1 MKNWFPPLVILGLS
15 GLGLACASQGVQER
29 VHLFFQRLA
38 QGADPF
44 AEVNK
49 FFDEQ
54 LRNIQQTL
62 DRLAEALEEQQA

>member
-15 GLGLACASQGVQER
+15 GLGLACASQRVQEQ
-29 VHLFFQRLA
+29 VHTLFKHLA
-38 QGADPF
+38 HGADPL

-54 LRNIQQTL
+54 LRIIQQTL
-62 DRLAEALEEQQA
+62 DRLADALEEQEA